1 MPSREI
7 DALREAVRYRVQGS
21 TLRAI
26 AAEIGMPHQT
36 LHAFIQGSDPY
47 GKNLG
52 LLRTWYAKETN
63 ETVRLRQ
70 EVEELKRKL
79 AACEAK
85 LRKGR

>member
-1 MPSREI
+1 MPLRET

-26 AAEIGMPHQT
+26 AAEIGMAHQT
-36 LHAFIQGSDPY
+36 LHAFINGSEPY

-52 LLRTWYAKETN
+52 LLRKWYAGETN
-63 ETVRLRQ
+63 ETVRMRD
-70 EVEELKRKL
+70 EIAELKRKL

-85 LRKGR
+85 LRKR